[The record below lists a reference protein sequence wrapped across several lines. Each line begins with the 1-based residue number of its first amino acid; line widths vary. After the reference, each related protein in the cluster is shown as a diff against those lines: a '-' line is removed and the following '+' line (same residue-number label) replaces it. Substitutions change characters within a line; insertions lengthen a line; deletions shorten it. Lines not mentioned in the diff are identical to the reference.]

1 MKRMKG
7 CGKKTH
13 QASFNA
19 ERSLAGFFS
28 TKSSSHGEKLE
39 QQEKM
44 KKKKKW
50 KNGCRHKFMECLSTL
65 GEAP

>member
-1 MKRMKG
+1 
-7 CGKKTH
+7 
-13 QASFNA
+13 
-19 ERSLAGFFS
+19 
-28 TKSSSHGEKLE
+28 
-39 QQEKM
+39 M